1 MLVYCLWMNKEEISV
16 AMLRGALLPTLW
28 FSASDVRFTVAANLV
43 KFLYSD
49 EKNHRYCLVP
59 GFLRSSIFLLSA
71 HLKTP
76 LTNSVSHFGSVDEG
90 LTSLKVIIL
99 KISNVLF
106 FFVFFYNTALRFP
119 FKVAV
124 VRGDFGAS
132 GHSRYCHVK
141 SLPIM
146 TGLITI
152 S

>member
-49 EKNHRYCLVP
+49 KKNHRYCLVP

-106 FFVFFYNTALRFP
+106 FLFFSIIQLSGFHSKWLLWEEILELVATVGTVTWKVFPSWL
-119 FKVAV
+119 
-124 VRGDFGAS
+124 D
-132 GHSRYCHVK
+132 
-141 SLPIM
+141 
-146 TGLITI
+146 
-152 S
+152 